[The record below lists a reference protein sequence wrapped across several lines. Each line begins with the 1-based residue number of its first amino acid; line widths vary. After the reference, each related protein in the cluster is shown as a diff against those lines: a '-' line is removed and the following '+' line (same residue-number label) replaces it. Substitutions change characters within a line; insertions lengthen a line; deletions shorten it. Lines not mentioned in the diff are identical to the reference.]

1 VNADQPAVL
10 ADELAP
16 RIARMIILL
25 RRETAAAGL
34 SRAQLSVLHAVRDG
48 GPRRITDLAELEQ
61 VTQPSMTL
69 LVSRMERAGWVQ
81 RQPDPLDRRGVLVTL
96 TPDGRRRL
104 DRVVAARAAALE
116 RRLEQLR
123 PAHRAALAAAVPA
136 LDAVMDDPIDTEV
149 LQA

>member
-1 VNADQPAVL
+1 
-10 ADELAP
+10 
-16 RIARMIILL
+16 
-25 RRETAAAGL
+25 
-34 SRAQLSVLHAVRDG
+34 
-48 GPRRITDLAELEQ
+48 
-61 VTQPSMTL
+61 MTL

-116 RRLEQLR
+116 RRLERLR

-136 LDAVMDDPIDTEV
+136 LDAVMDDPIDDTEV